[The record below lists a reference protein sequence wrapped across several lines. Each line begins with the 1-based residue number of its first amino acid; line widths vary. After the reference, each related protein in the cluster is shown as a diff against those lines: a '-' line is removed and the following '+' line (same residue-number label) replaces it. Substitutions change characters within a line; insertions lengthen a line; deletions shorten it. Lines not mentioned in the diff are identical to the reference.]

1 MVASRRT
8 RFNFGLQ
15 HAVDHARELAHP
27 WACERFHRFVL
38 DGMAD
43 NAECFGRA
51 GVFYYPYVEP
61 RSGAG
66 KGLLA
71 GLSRHACLVIT
82 DDFPAFMLPRML
94 EAAAI
99 QSDVRME
106 AIDSNGVLPLSEAD
120 RAFSTAHAFRRFLQR
135 ELREHLAAFPK
146 ANPLARLQ
154 LQTLN
159 RLPSPILKR
168 WPKAP
173 EALLA
178 GSDER
183 LRKLPIDRSV
193 GLTATTGGPLAARTA
208 LRRFIKRIDRY
219 AEDRNLLD
227 VEITSGLS
235 PYLHFGHL
243 SSHEAC
249 RIVLDREDWT
259 IDRLGED
266 ASGSRQ
272 GWWGL
277 SRSAEAFLDQLVTW
291 RELGYNTCRHREDY
305 DRFESL
311 PEWAV
316 RTLEDHA
323 QDSREPVYSLAQFED
338 AATHDELWNS
348 AQRQLRRDGTIHN
361 YLRMLWGKKILH
373 WSESPPSALE
383 TMIELNNK
391 YALDGR
397 NPNSYSG
404 IFWVL
409 GRYDRPWGP
418 ERPIFGK
425 VRYMTSSNTARKLKV
440 AGYLERYGKS

>member
-1 MVASRRT
+1 VLEALRC
-8 RFNFGLQ
+8 
-15 HAVDHARELAHP
+15 DYP

-193 GLTATTGGPLAARTA
+193 GLTATTGGPSSSVSTVTP
-208 LRRFIKRIDRY
+208 KTG
-219 AEDRNLLD
+219 
-227 VEITSGLS
+227 TS
-235 PYLHFGHL
+235 
-243 SSHEAC
+243 
-249 RIVLDREDWT
+249 WT
-259 IDRLGED
+259 
-266 ASGSRQ
+266 
-272 GWWGL
+272 
-277 SRSAEAFLDQLVTW
+277 SRSRAGCLP
-291 RELGYNTCRHREDY
+291 TCTSAISPATRLAGSYWIE
-305 DRFESL
+305 
-311 PEWAV
+311 
-316 RTLEDHA
+316 RTGRSIGSA
-323 QDSREPVYSLAQFED
+323 KMRR
-338 AATHDELWNS
+338 AA
-348 AQRQLRRDGTIHN
+348 
-361 YLRMLWGKKILH
+361 
-373 WSESPPSALE
+373 
-383 TMIELNNK
+383 
-391 YALDGR
+391 
-397 NPNSYSG
+397 
-404 IFWVL
+404 
-409 GRYDRPWGP
+409 
-418 ERPIFGK
+418 GK
-425 VRYMTSSNTARKLKV
+425 VGGGSAVPPKRFSTSS
-440 AGYLERYGKS
+440 